1 MSGNGGVTRNARRSQ
16 KPDNL
21 KNQGKQQ
28 SCLNILQANVDG
40 ISKKKTEL
48 AHLLS
53 EKNIHVALIQESLHH
68 NVDPHIS
75 NFTHTTC
82 GHAKDSCR
90 GITTYIRNDITGV
103 VENLV
108 TDEPSDQQKITI
120 WFLGSKYTIFNI
132 YNPPWN
138 TVSFNSI
145 TETNLQKT
153 IVAGDFNGHS
163 PEWGYEDHNNTGK
176 VIEEL
181 CESSNLTDLQDESSP
196 PTLLFK
202 VNKKSYR
209 PDLTM
214 ISSDLLKDTL

>member
-1 MSGNGGVTRNARRSQ
+1 MTAKLKKLRYGVTPVMSQAGVVPGPMPRMGPPSTTSGHPHSRFINVRQRRRYQ
-16 KPDNL
+16 ERKKKPKPDNL

-90 GITTYIRNDITGV
+90 GV
-103 VENLV
+103 VEN
-108 TDEPSDQQKITI
+108 
-120 WFLGSKYTIFNI
+120 
-132 YNPPWN
+132 
-138 TVSFNSI
+138 
-145 TETNLQKT
+145 
-153 IVAGDFNGHS
+153 
-163 PEWGYEDHNNTGK
+163 
-176 VIEEL
+176 
-181 CESSNLTDLQDESSP
+181 
-196 PTLLFK
+196 
-202 VNKKSYR
+202 
-209 PDLTM
+209 
-214 ISSDLLKDTL
+214 